1 MTIVSSI
8 FAIIMGVLVIF
19 IRSKASKKPVT
30 AKKIIL
36 PPIFMS
42 SGALMYLFPEFRITP
57 LEIAEALFVGSIFS
71 IFLMKTSNFEVRG
84 QHIYLKRSKAFIFI
98 LFGLLSLRIFLKSI
112 LSFTIDYGELTGM
125 FWMLAFGMIVP
136 WRIAMYIQ
144 FRKLKREIEGV

>member
-1 MTIVSSI
+1 MIVSSI
-8 FAIIMGVLVIF
+8 FAIIMGILVIF

-98 LFGLLSLRIFLKSI
+98 LFGLLALRILLKSI

-144 FRKLKREIEGV
+144 FRKLKREIEGF